1 MPNLI
6 YWMCGVRSARRPTCQ
21 ALTSL
26 AREFRAGCRA
36 CRAGRAGTVD
46 LRHVRLDV
54 LGADAVRRREIV
66 ASRRRD
72 PIGFAKN
79 HRAFSTFLKFYE
91 AAKDL
96 CDALAEFPDNPDF
109 DRLFRNLDI
118 IAEARA
124 NTPDGGKSFFG
135 KFFTATEEEKAVGEL
150 GVMLKNIGEG
160 LAHAART
167 IRPLDKV
174 ARYLGASGPGLAKLQ
189 AARGAFIEFERAYR
203 AALKAQAMEPAEP
216 GDLIP
221 DHSRQLGRDLLFRD
235 WSGNQDRLVDQDEGA
250 GDSGRSDDPENSK
263 GKGPDGSDA
272 PAESRSAVQPAQALR
287 ELLMS
292 VQHRDVET
300 CVASLRLL
308 SDWEPREL
316 RDAVDRL
323 LPRALSRKQRE
334 DFAHMDHLVMA
345 ARRRLVMAGNLKGN
359 MQSAFHAWDAVYHHL
374 GIARLAYDEIRRIP
388 SGRVAMMHEAIE
400 AAYPSPS

>member
-72 PIGFAKN
+72 PIGFAKD
-79 HRAFSTFLKFYE
+79 HRAFGTFLKFYE

-135 KFFTATEEEKAVGEL
+135 KFFTATEEEKAVGAL
-150 GVMLKNIGEG
+150 GEMLKNIGEG

-250 GDSGRSDDPENSK
+250 GDPGRSDDLENSK

-272 PAESRSAVQPAQALR
+272 PAEFPVRGATRAGLEGIADVGPAPRCRDMRCKPASAVGLGTTR
-287 ELLMS
+287 
-292 VQHRDVET
+292 
-300 CVASLRLL
+300 
-308 SDWEPREL
+308 
-316 RDAVDRL
+316 
-323 LPRALSRKQRE
+323 
-334 DFAHMDHLVMA
+334 A
-345 ARRRLVMAGNLKGN
+345 ARRRRPIVAACAIEEAARGLRPYGPPRHGGAPPARHGGKPQGK
-359 MQSAFHAWDAVYHHL
+359 HAVGVPCL
-374 GIARLAYDEIRRIP
+374 GCGLPP
-388 SGRVAMMHEAIE
+388 SGHRAPCLRRDPPDPLGQGRHDA
-400 AAYPSPS
+400 